1 MMNKLCCFGILL
13 GFTFQLAWA
22 QVELRVGD
30 VNATAGSQVIVPVL
44 ISEGRDITAIQFTV
58 GFQTQVLS
66 IAESGV
72 LTGDALRDHSIGS
85 SQEDGTLI
93 VVIFSGSLESL
104 RPGAGSV
111 IRLLFDVAD
120 GAVGGST
127 TMVTLSDVQVSNDDG
142 NAVPVTARGGSVTI
156 SEEAN
161 LPGEGENELLFAQ
174 VANGAFPGGSFGVIL
189 IFVNRTGAPSTGEI
203 RFFKSDA
210 TPFVLAL
217 TDGQMDSVFTFTVAP
232 GGSVFL
238 QTDGSGDLS
247 AGYARLSATAP
258 LGGTVLF
265 ASRDAGGNILT
276 EAGVGASPLTDHFSV
291 PVLFEAGTANTGIA
305 LVNVLKEGVEV
316 TLVLKDEDGAEVA
329 RTVLNLGAGEHL
341 PQFANEFFD
350 VLNERAD
357 FRGSIDVW
365 ASAAVAAIALK
376 QQGALLTTFP
386 IIVRQ

>member
-1 MMNKLCCFGILL
+1 
-13 GFTFQLAWA
+13 
-22 QVELRVGD
+22 
-30 VNATAGSQVIVPVL
+30 
-44 ISEGRDITAIQFTV
+44 
-58 GFQTQVLS
+58 
-66 IAESGV
+66 
-72 LTGDALRDHSIGS
+72 
-85 SQEDGTLI
+85 
-93 VVIFSGSLESL
+93 
-104 RPGAGSV
+104 
-111 IRLLFDVAD
+111 
-120 GAVGGST
+120 
-127 TMVTLSDVQVSNDDG
+127 
-142 NAVPVTARGGSVTI
+142 
-156 SEEAN
+156 
-161 LPGEGENELLFAQ
+161 
-174 VANGAFPGGSFGVIL
+174 
-189 IFVNRTGAPSTGEI
+189 
-203 RFFKSDA
+203 
-210 TPFVLAL
+210 
-217 TDGQMDSVFTFTVAP
+217 MDSVFTFTVAP